1 MLPFPSRTV
10 HLSPSSNGATSLNW
24 QEQEG
29 GKLGEKLWNPHCS
42 ESESCSAKSD
52 SLGHQR
58 LYSSRNSLGQNTG
71 VGSQSLFQGYLP
83 NPGTEPRF
91 PTLRADSLPA
101 EPTRRTTHCWK
112 RSKLAKMAW
121 SGSLTPHPL
130 SCPTFCKL
138 WFCNRWA
145 HL

>member
-10 HLSPSSNGATSLNW
+10 HLSPRSNGATSLNW

-29 GKLGEKLWNPHCS
+29 GKLEEKLWNPHCS

-58 LYSSRNSLGQNTG
+58 LYSSWNSPGQNTG
-71 VGSQSLFQGYLP
+71 VGSQSLLQGYLP
-83 NPGTEPRF
+83 NPGIEPRF
-91 PTLRADSLPA
+91 PTLGGFFTSWANREAP
-101 EPTRRTTHCWK
+101 HCRK

-138 WFCNRWA
+138 WFCNGWA